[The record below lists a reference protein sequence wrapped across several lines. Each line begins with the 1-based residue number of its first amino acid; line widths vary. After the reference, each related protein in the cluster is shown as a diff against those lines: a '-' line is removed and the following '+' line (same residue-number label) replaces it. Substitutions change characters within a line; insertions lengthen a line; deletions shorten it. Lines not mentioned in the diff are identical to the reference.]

1 LYNNTTTTR
10 KMKNKSKEQEEI
22 KPSEHESRVV
32 NAGVGGKRIKNTSEK
47 EQIYNGGRVVVV
59 GVGVVTMKVVVEAL
73 MSQQRVHAP
82 LLEPCLAASSGAH
95 DRVTYEGV
103 GIVAAAA
110 AAAAT

>member
-1 LYNNTTTTR
+1 
-10 KMKNKSKEQEEI
+10 
-22 KPSEHESRVV
+22 VV

-47 EQIYNGGRVVVV
+47 EQIYNGGRVVV

-110 AAAAT
+110 AAT

>member
-1 LYNNTTTTR
+1 
-10 KMKNKSKEQEEI
+10 
-22 KPSEHESRVV
+22 VV

-47 EQIYNGGRVVVV
+47 EQIYNGGRVV
-59 GVGVVTMKVVVEAL
+59 VGVVTMKVVVEAL

-110 AAAAT
+110 AAAT